1 MLLEREPYHTR
12 KEKANAERRKIR
24 EDLLKDLLNGWPR
37 AVRSSQFF
45 GFVFAA
51 RAITEDGEGDH
62 YDHRHK
68 NNHDGE
74 LDERQ
79 KEGGSDD

>member
-1 MLLEREPYHTR
+1 MVGS
-12 KEKANAERRKIR
+12 RRI
-24 EDLLKDLLNGWPR
+24 
-37 AVRSSQFF
+37 RSSQFF

-51 RAITEDGEGDH
+51 RAVAEDGEGDH

-74 LDERQ
+74 LNEREKEAEHDDQLLEQRHRQ
-79 KEGGSDD
+79 KNECENGAAASECV